1 MSHRLLLGSIEA
13 CALENNVN
21 IQSSPRAVVS
31 VLLLVN
37 LDFLAVNGNCS
48 LLVISGNRMI
58 PLAMSRIVLEQI
70 SQHRRRRQIVDRNNL
85 IALGDKHLPECET
98 TNTTESVNR
107 NSYICHEIY
116 DLLYVAR

>member
-1 MSHRLLLGSIEA
+1 
-13 CALENNVN
+13 
-21 IQSSPRAVVS
+21 
-31 VLLLVN
+31 
-37 LDFLAVNGNCS
+37 
-48 LLVISGNRMI
+48 MI